1 MRHGGK
7 WLLLILLVAGGYLG
21 WRHFRG
27 GPAGER
33 TLKAEDPALLLN
45 RVWIDSRPKKAQDF
59 INVLFVTDRLPLGIF
74 QRASAFRLLAER
86 FEYHRDGRVLGLTF
100 PQSKRNDRVSF
111 EIRACNDLPPMD
123 LCLELSRN
131 PWEGGPTRFYSKRES
146 EKSDELLKLQ
156 RELESRR

>member
-1 MRHGGK
+1 MRQGSK

-27 GPAGER
+27 GPAVGGAA
-33 TLKAEDPALLLN
+33 KAEDPALLLN
-45 RVWIDSRPKKAQDF
+45 RVWIDSRPKKATDF
-59 INVLFVTDRLPLGIF
+59 VNVLFVTDRMPLGIF

-86 FEYHRDGRVLGLTF
+86 FQYHREGRVLQLTF
-100 PQSKRNDRVSF
+100 PQTKRNDRVSY
-111 EIRACNDLPPMD
+111 EIRACDGLPPLD

-146 EKSDELLKLQ
+146 EKSDELRKLQ